1 MEYFYDPNDKIPPLK
16 YLYDEGMI
24 GYFWEKNGKKDIV
37 VAFDHTNLGI
47 DFDLRGV
54 ELIFKLNEEVFKVKP
69 KKQTK

>member
-24 GYFWEKNGKKDIV
+24 GYFWEKNGKKDII
-37 VAFDHTNLGI
+37 VAFDHTNLSI
-47 DFDLRGV
+47 DFDLKAG
-54 ELIFKLNEEVFKVKP
+54 ELTFKLGENELKVKP